1 MTGLIPIWV
10 AQRIYD
16 EFYKQH
22 GGENDSGIQVGF
34 IVPENYTKWAYLD
47 NHIKGTSQSQ
57 IVLRFVKG

>member
-34 IVPENYTKWAYLD
+34 IVPENYTKWAYLAKCCGFCF
-47 NHIKGTSQSQ
+47 NHSY
-57 IVLRFVKG
+57 